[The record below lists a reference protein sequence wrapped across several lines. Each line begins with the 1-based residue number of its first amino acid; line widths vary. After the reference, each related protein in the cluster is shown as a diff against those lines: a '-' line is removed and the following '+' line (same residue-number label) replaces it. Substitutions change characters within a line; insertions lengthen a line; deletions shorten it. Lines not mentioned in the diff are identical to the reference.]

1 MRISSM
7 LYCAIISSSVLL
19 VGCRGGSS
27 FLSPHTTEGSQGG
40 FAVSRQALIDAHI
53 APSITGKERTIIRS
67 VIDLIARKSNV
78 PLERSSWSVI
88 VLDETSGSEHVYANV
103 PALRADLHEFSPVP
117 GTVNLFQDETGV
129 RLAAPS
135 LELSAPAA
143 TAATTLPMP
152 PVETTTGPYR
162 RLVTKPGK
170 YESITSTLQLACNGS
185 TMPHGG
191 PDAGFT
197 YLGGYPSTTYTNE
210 VEGGLIFSAQNSW
223 YTPYLRIPGVN
234 SGNII
239 EMRDDAHHTSGTPPT
254 NWPCTTPQP
263 FSAVFISWGW
273 CPKDNYEARLYN
285 AKCSDGST
293 PPNTEFAYWNVNC
306 PGGNCETGENILA
319 VSVLTS
325 SYPWHGWP
333 CTAGTCQW
341 QIITSIAQ
349 SPTNFNP
356 SPPEIFGPIQYS
368 QTYLDQGLGPGFTS
382 WASSLTEGC
391 QDYKPWISTNQNRE
405 CTDGPPTGAQTTYI
419 KETNFGYTGGELNS
433 TVKIVLP

>member
-1 MRISSM
+1 LRISSV

-53 APSITGKERTIIRS
+53 APSITGRERTIIRS

-135 LELSAPAA
+135 LELSALAA
-143 TAATTLPMP
+143 PAATTLPMP
-152 PVETTTGPYR
+152 QVETTTGPYR

-197 YLGGYPSTTYTNE
+197 YLGGYPSTAYTNE

-234 SGNII
+234 SGNLI
-239 EMRDDAHHTSGTPPT
+239 EMRDDAHHTSGTLPT

-263 FSAVFISWGW
+263 FSAVFISWGEVV
-273 CPKDNYEARLYN
+273 PKIGD
-285 AKCSDGST
+285 
-293 PPNTEFAYWNVNC
+293 
-306 PGGNCETGENILA
+306 
-319 VSVLTS
+319 
-325 SYPWHGWP
+325 
-333 CTAGTCQW
+333 
-341 QIITSIAQ
+341 
-349 SPTNFNP
+349 FNP
-356 SPPEIFGPIQYS
+356 GI
-368 QTYLDQGLGPGFTS
+368 
-382 WASSLTEGC
+382 
-391 QDYKPWISTNQNRE
+391 
-405 CTDGPPTGAQTTYI
+405 
-419 KETNFGYTGGELNS
+419 ETK
-433 TVKIVLP
+433 VA